1 MKRFFFSILVVI
13 GFAAQLCA
21 SSDIIAD
28 KVAEILVAKVNADKE
43 TALEAVKNSPK
54 ITIDGD
60 IFNKVTIGE
69 DVILVGNAGIFLLG
83 DIEVGSI
90 TNIVELRKNSV
101 VIGNVGVAVGGG

>member
-1 MKRFFFSILVVI
+1 MKKFFFSILVTS
-13 GFAAQLCA
+13 FATQHVFG
-21 SSDIIAD
+21 STIED

-43 TALEAVKNSPK
+43 VALEAVSSSPK

-69 DVILVGNAGIFLLG
+69 NVVLVGNGGIFLLG
-83 DIEVGSI
+83 DIEIGSI
-90 TNIVELRKNSV
+90 TNIVELRKNSI